1 MAIFISPVRKLSS
14 STFLKFNHLQTPYLT
29 VEDHYAIFITTLR
42 KSSYFVMGLAS
53 STGGVSPL
61 SPLPVVPLQCFLYV
75 EYPADLNDYTT
86 GTYIDVYVT
95 LNLKT
100 VELVSV
106 HNQRLIVY
114 NTLTKPCIVL
124 KISWKPL
131 IVIFSNLSALNA
143 ALSLSKDF
151 CQIKINKCFTIN
163 CYRETSQHI
172 FFCKK
177 FPAIYTVFQQ
187 VAAVMHR

>member
-1 MAIFISPVRKLSS
+1 MAIFTSPGPKLSS
-14 STFLKFNHLQTPYLT
+14 STLLKFNNLQTSHLT
-29 VEDHYAIFITTLR
+29 VEDHYAMFITTLH

-53 STGGVSPL
+53 STKGVSLL
-61 SPLPVVPLQCFLYV
+61 SPLPVFPLQCSLYV
-75 EYPADLNDYTT
+75 VYPADLNDYIT
-86 GTYIDVYVT
+86 GTYIYVYIT

-114 NTLTKPCIVL
+114 DTLTKPCIVQ

-131 IVIFSNLSALNA
+131 LVISSNLSALNA

-151 CQIKINKCFTIN
+151 CQIKINKLLEKQVT
-163 CYRETSQHI
+163 
-172 FFCKK
+172 KK
-177 FPAIYTVFQQ
+177 FPAIYTIFQQ
-187 VAAVMHR
+187 EAAVMYR